1 MSSINSSFINDYLF
15 FEVLVQ
21 HDQIK
26 SEILKQ
32 NALSLLMKNFQHFND
47 RSQRLILE
55 SLGSITFDAEAAR
68 LLRGDTQFI
77 SSVNNIQKTTNDGIK
92 KAAEKIIWNLIE
104 GIIYK

>member
-1 MSSINSSFINDYLF
+1 MSSITSSFINDYFF

-32 NALSLLMKNFQHFND
+32 NALSLLINNCQHFND

-77 SSVNNIQKTTNDGIK
+77 SSVNDIQKTTNDGIK